1 MFSLTSIV
9 SFVLVLGILV
19 FVHEFGHY
27 IIARWC
33 GVQVETFSLG
43 FGPKIFSRQWG
54 PTEYCVSAIP
64 LGGFVRLLGDD
75 PNEEVAPEDA
85 ARSFLAQKVSKRIA
99 IVIAGPVFNLL
110 LAFFIFSGVFM
121 GGISRLTADVGE
133 VQADSPAGQ
142 GGMKPGDRIL
152 SIEGQAITE
161 WETIREVLQKEGGR
175 SLQFVV
181 EREGR
186 QVDLSITPGRK
197 EVKDLLGDPKVVWLI
212 GIIPS
217 GDSFTMRYNPIRA
230 LTLGAEKTSEVIGLT
245 VLGIVRMI
253 QGRIASDNIGGPILI
268 AKLAGD
274 SAERGFTSVAFFTA
288 LISINLGILN
298 ILPIPVL
305 DGGHLLFFTIEAI
318 LGRPLSLKKR
328 EIAQQVGLF
337 LIVSLM
343 VFAFYNDIMR
353 FLIKPE

>member
-9 SFVLVLGILV
+9 AFVSVLGVLV

-43 FGPKIFSRQWG
+43 FGPKILSKQWG
-54 PTEYCVSAIP
+54 ATEYCVSIIP
-64 LGGFVRLLGDD
+64 LGGFVRMLGDD
-75 PNEEVAPEDA
+75 PNDEVAPEDVE
-85 ARSFLAQKVSKRIA
+85 RSFLAQKVSKRIA
-99 IVIAGPVFNLL
+99 IVLAGPVFNLI
-110 LAFFIFSGVFM
+110 LAFLIFSGVFM

-133 VQADSPAGQ
+133 VQEDSPAGQ
-142 GGMKPGDRIL
+142 GGMKSGDLIL
-152 SIEGQAITE
+152 SIEGQSITE
-161 WETIREVLQKEGGR
+161 WEMIREVLQKEGGR
-175 SLQFVV
+175 DLRFIV
-181 EREGR
+181 ERDGS
-186 QVDLSITPGRK
+186 QVDLTITPGMK
-197 EVKDLLGDPKVVWLI
+197 EVTDLLGDPKIVWLI
-212 GIIPS
+212 GIIPA
-217 GDSFTMRYNPIRA
+217 GDTFTANYGPIRA
-230 LTLGAEKTSEVIGLT
+230 VSLGAQKTSEVMRLT
-245 VLGIVRMI
+245 FLGIVRMI
-253 QGRIASDNIGGPILI
+253 QGRISSDNIGGPILI

-274 SAERGFTSVAFFTA
+274 SAARGLTNVAFFTA

-298 ILPIPVL
+298 LLPIPVL

-353 FLIKPE
+353 FLIKP

>member
-9 SFVLVLGILV
+9 AFVLVLGVLV

-43 FGPKIFSRQWG
+43 FGPKIFSKQWG
-54 PTEYCVSAIP
+54 ATEYCISIIP
-64 LGGFVRLLGDD
+64 LGGFVRMLGDD
-75 PNEEVAPEDA
+75 PNEEIAPEDVPN
-85 ARSFLAQKVSKRIA
+85 SFLAQKVSKRIA

-110 LAFFIFSGVFM
+110 LAFFIFSGVFL

-142 GGMKPGDRIL
+142 GGMESGDRII
-152 SIEGQAITE
+152 SIENQPIKE
-161 WETIREVLQKEGGR
+161 WEAIREILQKEGGR
-175 SLQFVV
+175 DLQFIV
-181 EREGR
+181 ERDGS
-186 QVDLSITPGRK
+186 QVDLSIRPEKK
-197 EVKDLLGDPKVVWLI
+197 EIKDLLGDPKLVWLI
-212 GIIPS
+212 GIIPT
-217 GDSFTMRYNPIRA
+217 GDSFTMHYNPFHA
-230 LTLGAEKTSEVIGLT
+230 VYLGAQKTSEVIGLT

-274 SAERGFTSVAFFTA
+274 SAERGLTSVAFFTA

-353 FLIKPE
+353 FLIKPQ